1 MDIHVVR
8 PGDTLYELAYQ
19 YGVPMSRLIQD
30 NQLPDPSQLVVGQ
43 TLVIQYPRSTYTVR
57 SGDTL
62 FSIARNAGVPLRQ
75 LLRNNP
81 GLEGGDRIYSGQ
93 ELVLTYQQEKQ
104 GVLSVNGYA
113 YPNIAPALLQ
123 RTLPFLSSLA
133 PFTYRPTVR
142 GDLIPLSDNAMVAAA
157 QVMGVR
163 PLLHLAN
170 LTEADSFSGE
180 LAHALLSSPEAR
192 TRLADHLMELLHRN
206 GYRGIDVDLESIFP
220 EDAQN
225 YVRFLFLLR
234 ERLEPLG
241 YPLLA
246 ALAPKTSACQQGELY
261 QGHDYRGLGEAADGV
276 LLMTYEWG
284 YAFGPPMAVAP
295 LDQVRRVAE
304 YALTEVPAEKIWL
317 GIPNYGYDW
326 PLPFVQGVTR
336 APSISNQRAIE
347 LAIEHD
353 VAIQYD
359 ETAQAPFFHYTAADG
374 TIHEVWFED
383 ARSLSA
389 RLSLIAEYGFQ
400 GAGIWNLMRPF
411 SQLWLVISSL
421 YHIED

>member
-276 LLMTYEWG
+276 LLMTYEWRVL
-284 YAFGPPMAVAP
+284 AHRLEP
-295 LDQVRRVAE
+295 LENQDFE
-304 YALTEVPAEKIWL
+304 T
-317 GIPNYGYDW
+317 
-326 PLPFVQGVTR
+326 
-336 APSISNQRAIE
+336 ISAYSTSRKFCQI
-347 LAIEHD
+347 
-353 VAIQYD
+353 
-359 ETAQAPFFHYTAADG
+359 F
-374 TIHEVWFED
+374 
-383 ARSLSA
+383 
-389 RLSLIAEYGFQ
+389 
-400 GAGIWNLMRPF
+400 
-411 SQLWLVISSL
+411 
-421 YHIED
+421 

>member
-81 GLEGGDRIYSGQ
+81 GLEGGDRIYPGQ

-295 LDQVRRVAE
+295 LDQACGGVCPYRGPGGKNLAGHPQLRLRLAPLR
-304 YALTEVPAEKIWL
+304 ATGKP
-317 GIPNYGYDW
+317 G
-326 PLPFVQGVTR
+326 PLPVQSGGR
-336 APSISNQRAIE
+336 RPGRPALRRHPLR
-347 LAIEHD
+347 
-353 VAIQYD
+353 
-359 ETAQAPFFHYTAADG
+359 P
-374 TIHEVWFED
+374 
-383 ARSLSA
+383 
-389 RLSLIAEYGFQ
+389 Q
-400 GAGIWNLMRPF
+400 GAGPVVPLCGRTGAGA
-411 SQLWLVISSL
+411 
-421 YHIED
+421 

>member
-170 LTEADSFSGE
+170 LTRTASPASWPMPFCPAQRPG
-180 LAHALLSSPEAR
+180 HAWR
-192 TRLADHLMELLHRN
+192 
-206 GYRGIDVDLESIFP
+206 II
-220 EDAQN
+220 
-225 YVRFLFLLR
+225 
-234 ERLEPLG
+234 
-241 YPLLA
+241 
-246 ALAPKTSACQQGELY
+246 
-261 QGHDYRGLGEAADGV
+261 
-276 LLMTYEWG
+276 
-284 YAFGPPMAVAP
+284 
-295 LDQVRRVAE
+295 
-304 YALTEVPAEKIWL
+304 
-317 GIPNYGYDW
+317 
-326 PLPFVQGVTR
+326 
-336 APSISNQRAIE
+336 
-347 LAIEHD
+347 
-353 VAIQYD
+353 
-359 ETAQAPFFHYTAADG
+359 
-374 TIHEVWFED
+374 
-383 ARSLSA
+383 
-389 RLSLIAEYGFQ
+389 
-400 GAGIWNLMRPF
+400 
-411 SQLWLVISSL
+411 
-421 YHIED
+421 